1 MYKVINFLKKKNYIF
16 IPVIFFLFFNI
27 LYFCQKTV
35 FFVEVR
41 SITNKSKDYQYLLYI
56 DKVSQFIEENYNST
70 SLGKISNLIDENYQN
85 INIHIKNKNLF
96 NLGKIFLFNKQNLD
110 EIIQNYFKN
119 LNIKNEDIYFSI
131 KDLSKLRIKEIAD
144 QGNLLIS
151 FDLKN
156 QSHDIDNKIKLE
168 ILIKLIEESNRFTL
182 RELKSKKNNYYNTL
196 DEIGEIYQ
204 RIDKFEEF
212 LNEDSLKD
220 TSEKFLEELLNF
232 NSVLEQDDW
241 GKNNFDYLNYKFIK
255 KNVIMEARIKASSQS
270 NAQWIENYKQK
281 FSFDLNS
288 KLNFYKKIIN
298 NLNIEYKKLLNKSS
312 EYEKLIERINKEIDI
327 KFSNLLNDQN
337 EEIKKIKNQIITDKK
352 KYLISSIDWFDNIKN
367 LNLKNYEGLKELE
380 ELIDESKMSND
391 YINFVGILDNSKKKL
406 SNNTYIDR
414 FMSIKKKGLGSKFT
428 SDVRLLNEI
437 NDKINEDYNN
447 IFQHILIPLHELMN
461 LDDNLAA
468 KNLYLAKKMNT
479 PLTKK
484 LDAELDFDYSYF
496 ISNYFENNHPYVQD
510 KKINFIKNIKFFKS
524 LINKEIEPELFRKID
539 LNSINFRKKF
549 VNSYYFTFIA
559 SLLFS
564 IFIGGFLFLLK
575 KKLRKI

>member
-16 IPVIFFLFFNI
+16 IPVIFFLFLNI
-27 LYFCQKTV
+27 LYFSQKTV
-35 FFVEVR
+35 LFVEVR

-56 DKVSQFIEENYNST
+56 DKASQFIEENYNSFD
-70 SLGKISNLIDENYQN
+70 KISNIIDENYQN
-85 INIHIKNKNLF
+85 INIHINNKNLF
-96 NLGKIFLFNKQNLD
+96 NLGKMFLFNKQHLY

-156 QSHDIDNKIKLE
+156 QSHDIDNKIKIE
-168 ILIKLIEESNRFTL
+168 ILNKLIEESNRFTL

-196 DEIGEIYQ
+196 DEIGENYQ
-204 RIDKFEEF
+204 RIDKSEEF
-212 LNEDSLKD
+212 LNKNSLKD
-220 TSEKFLEELLNF
+220 TNVKFLEELLNF

-241 GKNNFDYLNYKFIK
+241 GKNNFDYLKYKFIK

-270 NAQWIENYKQK
+270 NTQWIENYKEK
-281 FSFDLNS
+281 FSFDLNL

-298 NLNIEYKKLLNKSS
+298 NLNIKYKKLLNKSL
-312 EYEKLIERINKEIDI
+312 EYEKLIERTNQEIDT
-327 KFSNLLNDQN
+327 KFSNLFNDQN

-352 KYLISSIDWFDNIKN
+352 KYLISSIDWFDSIKN

-391 YINFVGILDNSKKKL
+391 YINFVGILDNSKKNL

-437 NDKINEDYNN
+437 NDKINENYNN
-447 IFQHILIPLHELMN
+447 ILQHILIPLHELIN
-461 LDDNLAA
+461 LDEKLAA

-496 ISNYFENNHPYVQD
+496 ISNYFENNHPYVQE